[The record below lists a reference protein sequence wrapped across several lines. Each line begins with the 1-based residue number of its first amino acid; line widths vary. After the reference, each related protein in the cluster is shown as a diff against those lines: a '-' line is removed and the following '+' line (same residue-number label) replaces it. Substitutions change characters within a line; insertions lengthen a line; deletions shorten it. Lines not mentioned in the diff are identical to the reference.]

1 MHMRY
6 WCIDGKYRMYEA
18 RLRNE
23 GKTKFSDS
31 FQPFH
36 AEQYCIYPEI
46 KFAKK
51 YCIYPAIKF
60 AKK

>member
-1 MHMRY
+1 
-6 WCIDGKYRMYEA
+6 MYEA